1 MLIKVRA
8 GKHMIITRVA
18 QISTS
23 REVILVFFWVNI
35 SCRDYAPGRCHIFI
49 FIIFH
54 HSIRESASV
63 SPSWAQSGPQMV
75 RPMTAKLTHVQGG
88 NRYFPL
94 TPTRSLSLRGFW
106 DFGGKVNTD
115 WNSCLQVFFL
125 GRGKCGPISIN
136 YAYLRLVG
144 CGCLFCGRNPDHSM
158 VIWVICTNISWSKIN
173 IQSSE
178 RFQIIWNVFVW
189 CESANMTKQIEFLF
203 ADLVHTF
210 ELT

>member
-35 SCRDYAPGRCHIFI
+35 SRNDAPDRCHIFI

-75 RPMTAKLTHVQGG
+75 RPMTARLTHVQGG
-88 NRYFPL
+88 NRYFPVD
-94 TPTRSLSLRGFW
+94 SHAVFVVAWFLRFRRESW
-106 DFGGKVNTD
+106 HRLEQLLAD
-115 WNSCLQVFFL
+115 FFL
-125 GRGKCGPISIN
+125 GRGKCVPFSIN
-136 YAYLRLVG
+136 HAYLRLVG
-144 CGCLFCGRNPDHSM
+144 CDCLFCGRNPDHSM
-158 VIWVICTNISWSKIN
+158 VIWVICYLKSISRVQNDFK
-173 IQSSE
+173 
-178 RFQIIWNVFVW
+178 
-189 CESANMTKQIEFLF
+189 
-203 ADLVHTF
+203 
-210 ELT
+210 